1 MAWCWAEKKGFS
13 SFGTYLGNLNA
24 DGPFVFTGFKP
35 AWIMIKRAV
44 GGTSSYSGWG
54 IHDSKRYSFNNNLA
68 GNKVLWAHD
77 GYVEGTRGQG
87 GSNTGATAN
96 LDILSNGFKI
106 RDNGSDEFNDPDDTY
121 MYFAFAENPF
131 VAGGVPT
138 TAR

>member
-1 MAWCWAEKKGFS
+1 
-13 SFGTYLGNLNA
+13 
-24 DGPFVFTGFKP
+24 
-35 AWIMIKRAV
+35 MIKRAV

-96 LDILSNGFKI
+96 LDILSNGFTI
-106 RDNGSDEFNDPDDTY
+106 RDNGTDEYTDPDDTY